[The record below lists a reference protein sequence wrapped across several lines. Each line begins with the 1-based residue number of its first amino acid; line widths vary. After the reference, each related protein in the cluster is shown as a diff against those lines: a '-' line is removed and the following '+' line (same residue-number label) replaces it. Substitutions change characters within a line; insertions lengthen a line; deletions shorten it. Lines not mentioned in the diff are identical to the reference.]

1 MIVPC
6 FSFLYIEVFFLFFL
20 SSLDSQGG
28 FSARQRLCSFTCC
41 VRDVR
46 MMMSY
51 VILAFFETRWQ
62 LRVWVSL
69 LWTRVSHLTASR
81 TTWRITITQKNYL
94 TYFYPCFS
102 LDSLWESDACW
113 ELYLRQFEKYE
124 PRGQRSDSLT
134 SSRPAAVHTEPL
146 NDFMLVAVVFFCGCS
161 CCNRWMVT
169 WVINQELQ

>member
-1 MIVPC
+1 MFFFFVHWSVFSVFLEFFRLAGRLQRPSASLLVHLLRAWCQDDDVIC
-6 FSFLYIEVFFLFFL
+6 YSSFLWNTLAVTGLSF
-20 SSLDSQGG
+20 SSLDSC
-28 FSARQRLCSFTCC
+28 FSPHGEQNDLKN
-41 VRDVR
+41 
-46 MMMSY
+46 Y
-51 VILAFFETRWQ
+51 NNP
-62 LRVWVSL
+62 
-69 LWTRVSHLTASR
+69 
-81 TTWRITITQKNYL
+81 KNYL